1 MLKLSG
7 EIQDGQNYCLRPSEG
22 EGQQE
27 IKSISDLLLSHV
39 QFKRA
44 LKKDVGY
51 VLYLYAVEAK
61 EGSTPQEIQA
71 VLF

>member
-1 MLKLSG
+1 MRFNR
-7 EIQDGQNYCLRPSEG
+7 DGKNHCLRPFEG

-27 IKSISDLLLSHV
+27 IKSTSDLLLSHV
-39 QFKRA
+39 PFKRA
-44 LKKDVGY
+44 LKEDVGY